1 MVTYECNLISLSF
14 QEAIFR
20 ILAAIL
26 HLGNIEFTNGEETDS
41 SVPKDNKSLKTAAEL
56 FM

>member
-41 SVPKDNKSLKTAAEL
+41 SAPKDKKSLKIAAEL